1 MCYCIYCHEPKEE
14 ILVFYTDRGR
24 HNFTSS
30 VGSIKQR
37 AIPILLISVTILNV
51 IMISSTERV
60 VVVFYGDVARFKG
73 NIILCV

>member
-1 MCYCIYCHEPKEE
+1 MRYFIYCHELKEE
-14 ILVFYTDRGR
+14 ILIFYIDRGG

-30 VGSIKQR
+30 VGSIKRR
-37 AIPILLISVTILNV
+37 AIPVLLISVTILSV
-51 IMISSTERV
+51 IMILSPRV